1 MLVVYNRTFKNS
13 AVILSSSPPL
23 VVILRRILI
32 RSWHSEWLN
41 TSWCSTDDGDNS
53 IAPHDHHSHR
63 ICHKFFCQK
72 FQPMLNTQRDTLPAA
87 FSCLLSSRSRGSK
100 KHLRHLT
107 IIWRCESQGWRMI
120 YIIKT
125 SSFSPS
131 SLPWLLLTP
140 AESCQRRLSFNNL
153 NINPNLKQLRLEY
166 YTWGPIVQCR
176 VQWRVSRAVR
186 ARVIFTPHPELSL
199 CTGADQIR
207 CYAAPMLIWV

>member
-1 MLVVYNRTFKNS
+1 MKI
-13 AVILSSSPPL
+13 VILSSSSAL

-41 TSWCSTDDGDNS
+41 TSWWSNDDGDNS
-53 IAPHDHHSHR
+53 MAPHNHHSHR

-72 FQPMLNTQRDTLPAA
+72 FKPMLNTQRDTLPAA

-125 SSFSPS
+125 SSFSPRVFKVLWHDCFS
-131 SLPWLLLTP
+131 PLMKVVNGDAPITLILTNLL
-140 AESCQRRLSFNNL
+140 F
-153 NINPNLKQLRLEY
+153 KQLRSECY
-166 YTWGPIVQCR
+166 NTVYTWSPIVQCR

-186 ARVIFTPHPELSL
+186 ARVIFTPHPEL
-199 CTGADQIR
+199 
-207 CYAAPMLIWV
+207 